1 MANRQTVES
10 LIPRVEGLA
19 ESMRT
24 PVPEG
29 EIKERDRRDVLKRYL
44 AGYHDED
51 PGLTSGNL

>member
-19 ESMRT
+19 ESLRT

-44 AGYHDED
+44 AGYYDED
-51 PGLTSGNL
+51 PGLTLGNL

>member
-19 ESMRT
+19 ESLRA

-29 EIKERDRRDVLKRYL
+29 EIKERDRREALKRYFSS
-44 AGYHDED
+44 YYDEE
-51 PGLTSGNL
+51 PSLTSENF